1 MWYCTLVKELQYY
14 MDSCEEVLKK
24 RQQLD
29 DEDEQKVNLYIYIYI
44 TYQMF
49 DVKVDWS
56 KEKIE
61 FVEQLVLTHC

>member
-1 MWYCTLVKELQYY
+1 

-49 DVKVDWS
+49 DVKVD
-56 KEKIE
+56 
-61 FVEQLVLTHC
+61 

>member
-1 MWYCTLVKELQYY
+1 
-14 MDSCEEVLKK
+14 
-24 RQQLD
+24 
-29 DEDEQKVNLYIYIYI
+29 VNLYIYIYI